1 MVCTPAAS
9 ALVAQVAVP
18 ATPRI
23 WAAQPAMATPPS
35 SNATLPVRV
44 PDAGPTAVTFAVK
57 VTVTPVLDGFSDDTT
72 LVVVAPWLT
81 VCVKGADVLAA
92 KLASPL

>member
-23 WAAQPAMATPPS
+23 WAAQPARAMPPS
-35 SNATLPVRV
+35 SNATVPVRV
-44 PDAGPTAVTFAVK
+44 PDAGATAVTVAVK
-57 VTVTPVLDGFSDDTT
+57 VTVTPVLEGFRDDTT
-72 LVVVAPWLT
+72 LVLVAPWLT
-81 VCVKGADVLAA
+81 DCVKGSDVVAA